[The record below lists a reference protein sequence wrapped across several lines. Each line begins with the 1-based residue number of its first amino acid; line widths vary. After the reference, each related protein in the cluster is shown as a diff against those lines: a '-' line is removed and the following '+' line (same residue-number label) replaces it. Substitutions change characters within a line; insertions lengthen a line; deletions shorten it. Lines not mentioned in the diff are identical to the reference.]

1 MRSTTTCNTSGM
13 AAMRCYWVE
22 RDASGA
28 ITGEIVDRDPSE
40 LPPGDVTIAVE
51 YSSLNYK
58 DALAATGH
66 PGVVRN
72 FPHIPGIDAAGTV
85 LESTSSKVAKGQQ
98 VLVTGYQLGSER
110 WGGWS
115 EQIRV
120 PAEWVIPL
128 PSELSTKHAMT
139 FGTAGF
145 TAAQGVDLL
154 QRHQVTPD
162 KGEVIVT
169 GATGGVGC
177 LAIGMLARLGYRVV
191 AVSGK
196 PEAESF
202 LKELGAAE
210 ILPREALADDGKKP
224 LLAARWAGAV
234 DTIGGA
240 PLAHIIRSTQ
250 RRGCVTCCG
259 MLAGAEVPLSVF
271 PFILRGVT
279 LAGIDSAE
287 CPTENRPALWKHMAD
302 DWRPAMLD
310 QLAIFVDLD
319 QVNEAVQRILRGEVI
334 GRTVVRVT

>member
-1 MRSTTTCNTSGM
+1 
-13 AAMRCYWVE
+13 MRCFLVE
-22 RDASGA
+22 RDASGKA
-28 ITGEIVDRDPSE
+28 SGGVAERDPSE
-40 LPPGDVTIAVE
+40 LPPGEVTIAVE

-72 FPHIPGIDAAGTV
+72 FPHVPGIDAAGKV
-85 LESTSSKVAKGQQ
+85 VASSSARFAPGQS
-98 VLVTGYQLGSER
+98 VLVTGYQLGAER

-115 EQIRV
+115 ERVRV
-120 PAEWVIPL
+120 PAEWLVPL
-128 PSELSTKHAMT
+128 PNALTAKQAMT

-154 QRHQVTPD
+154 RRHDVTPE
-162 KGEVIVT
+162 KGEIVVT

-177 LAIGMLARLGYRVV
+177 LAVGMLARLGYRVV

-196 PEAESF
+196 PDAKP
-202 LKELGAAE
+202 LLLELGAAE
-210 ILPREALADDGKKP
+210 VLPREALQDDGKKP
-224 LLAARWAGAV
+224 LLAARWAGAI

-240 PLAHIIRSTQ
+240 PLAQIIRSTQ

-259 MLAGAEVPLSVF
+259 MLAGADLRVSVF

-287 CPTENRPALWKHMAD
+287 CPTENRPALWDHMAV

-310 QLAIFVDLD
+310 RLANEVSLD
-319 QVNEAVQRILRGEVI
+319 QVGDAVQRILRGEIV
-334 GRTVVRVT
+334 GRTVVRVA